1 MRDAKAFPILPE
13 AGATLLGDALF
24 SINSIRI
31 AHGWQVKPV
40 VAVILGSGRSSI
52 PGLGTAWSATT
63 LSKEDALDAVK
74 ATTDRIVE
82 SAKSA
87 GGKAGKLSADTA
99 NLITETVRT
108 GSEKSRSAA
117 NDFANKASEV
127 AEHSLAASADIAK
140 RAGTAVTQGVQ
151 SGSEKVGEASRHL
164 AGKATG
170 LAERGV
176 SATTDIASRSG
187 TIASTQATEA
197 FEAVSKVAARTKQ
210 RAEPTARKIAES
222 VTERR
227 EQTVEKFK
235 QTAQVVA
242 EGAGSTGKRIQE
254 VTTDVAGQMAEKTQA
269 ASETVSESLTEAA
282 RWTSVAARQVGSK
295 TSTIATQVSDSVA
308 DVVARSYR
316 MSEPVTRKCAES
328 VRASAKHIEVAAH
341 GVLASDL
348 AGSLNAMLAELGK
361 GPPTIYDRAIDAI
374 FIETGIGGTY
384 HRLFDGGHTIWGA
397 FEAVRDAPGDDGI
410 AARALGMALGLF
422 RDGTTPRGLPFFTW
436 DKETYDSVAGLLK
449 ESFDIPKDWF
459 YDLLTYDAAEV
470 VGAVGGAMALVFR
483 WNKADSKEFGRIV
496 GSTGLAAVVSAN
508 PLLGVVMI
516 AALAKAFAEAH
527 GDGAYED
534 AIKGLAQGSAG
545 TGAAMAGAAL
555 VGAAGGPAGVALIA
569 SLGAGIGVSYLAG
582 KAGEKVDLEATG
594 AYIAETCK
602 SAAGSAAKFTEAQFD
617 SIKNISVPKLS

>member
-1 MRDAKAFPILPE
+1 M
-13 AGATLLGDALF
+13 
-24 SINSIRI
+24 
-31 AHGWQVKPV
+31 
-40 VAVILGSGRSSI
+40 
-52 PGLGTAWSATT
+52 
-63 LSKEDALDAVK
+63 SKEDALDAVK

-87 GGKAGKLSADTA
+87 GGKAGKVSADTA

-117 NDFANKASEV
+117 NDLANKASEL
-127 AEHSLAASADIAK
+127 AEQSVAASADIAK
-140 RAGTAVTQGVQ
+140 RAGAAVTQGVQ

-176 SATTDIASRSG
+176 SAATDIASRSG
-187 TIASTQATEA
+187 AVASTQATEA
-197 FEAVSKVAARTKQ
+197 FEAVSKVAAHTKQ
-210 RAEPTARKIAES
+210 RAGPKARKIAES
-222 VTERR
+222 VKEQR
-227 EQTVEKFK
+227 EHTVEKLK

-242 EGAGSTGKRIQE
+242 DSAGSAGKRIQKA
-254 VTTDVAGQMAEKTQA
+254 TTDAAGQVAETTQA
-269 ASETVSESLTEAA
+269 AAGTLSESVTEAA
-282 RWTSVAARQVGSK
+282 KWTSDTAQQAGSK
-295 TSTIATQVSDSVA
+295 SARIAAQFSKSVA
-308 DVVARSYR
+308 DAASRSYR
-316 MSEPVTRKCAES
+316 MSEPVARRCAES
-328 VRASAKHIEVAAH
+328 VKASAKQIEVTAQ

-348 AGSLNAMLAELGK
+348 ARDLNSALAELGK
-361 GPPTIYDRAIDAI
+361 GSATVFDKAMDAS
-374 FIETGIGGTY
+374 FLETGAGGTY

-516 AALAKAFAEAH
+516 AALAKAFAEAR

-594 AYIAETCK
+594 ACIAKACK
-602 SAAGSAAKFTEAQFD
+602 SAAGTAATFTQAQVD
-617 SIKNISVPKLS
+617 SIKNSPILKPS

>member
-1 MRDAKAFPILPE
+1 M
-13 AGATLLGDALF
+13 
-24 SINSIRI
+24 
-31 AHGWQVKPV
+31 
-40 VAVILGSGRSSI
+40 
-52 PGLGTAWSATT
+52 
-63 LSKEDALDAVK
+63 SKEDALDAVK

-87 GGKAGKLSADTA
+87 GGKAGKVSADTA

-108 GSEKSRSAA
+108 GSGKSRSAA
-117 NDFANKASEV
+117 NDLANKASEL
-127 AEHSLAASADIAK
+127 AEQSVAASADIAK
-140 RAGTAVTQGVQ
+140 RAGAAVTQGVQ

-176 SATTDIASRSG
+176 SAATDIASRSG

-197 FEAVSKVAARTKQ
+197 FEAVSKVAAHTKQ
-210 RAEPTARKIAES
+210 RAGPKARKIAES
-222 VTERR
+222 VKEQR
-227 EQTVEKFK
+227 EHTVEKLK

-242 EGAGSTGKRIQE
+242 DSAGSAGKRIQKA
-254 VTTDVAGQMAEKTQA
+254 TTDAAGQMAEKTQA

-384 HRLFDGGHTIWGA
+384 HRLFDGGHTILGA
-397 FEAVRDAPGDDGI
+397 FRAVMDAPGDDGI
-410 AARALGMALGLF
+410 AGRAMGMALGLF
-422 RDGTTPRGLPFFTW
+422 RDVTTPRGLPFFTW
-436 DKETYDSVAGLLK
+436 DKATFDSVAASLNDNFG
-449 ESFDIPKDWF
+449 IPKAWL
-459 YDLLTYDAAEV
+459 YDLVTYDAAEAF
-470 VGAVGGAMALVFR
+470 GAVVAGLALVFR
-483 WNKADSKEFGRIV
+483 WNKADSKEFARIV
-496 GSTGLAAVVSAN
+496 GGTGLAAVASAN
-508 PLLGVVMI
+508 LMLGVVMV
-516 AALAKAFAEAH
+516 AALAKAFAEAR
-527 GDGAYED
+527 DEGAYED
-534 AIKGLAQGSAG
+534 AIKGLVQGLAG
-545 TGAAMAGAAL
+545 TGAAMAAVPLIA
-555 VGAAGGPAGVALIA
+555 AAGGPAGVGLIV
-569 SLGAGIGVSYLAG
+569 SVGAGIGASYMAG
-582 KAGEKVDLEATG
+582 KAGDKVDLEATG
-594 AYIAETCK
+594 AYIAKTCK
-602 SAAGSAAKFTEAQFD
+602 SAAANAVGFTQAQFD
-617 SIKNISVPKLS
+617 SIKTVSLPKSLVARSV

>member
-1 MRDAKAFPILPE
+1 M
-13 AGATLLGDALF
+13 
-24 SINSIRI
+24 
-31 AHGWQVKPV
+31 
-40 VAVILGSGRSSI
+40 
-52 PGLGTAWSATT
+52 
-63 LSKEDALDAVK
+63 SKEDALDAVK

-117 NDFANKASEV
+117 NDLANKASEL
-127 AEHSLAASADIAK
+127 AEQSVAASADIAK

-151 SGSEKVGEASRHL
+151 SGSEKVGEAGRHL
-164 AGKATG
+164 AGKASD

-176 SATTDIASRSG
+176 SAATDIAGRSSAV
-187 TIASTQATEA
+187 ASTQSAQA
-197 FEAVSKVAARTKQ
+197 FEAVSKVAAHTKQ
-210 RAEPTARKIAES
+210 RAGPKARKIAES
-222 VTERR
+222 VKEQR
-227 EQTVEKFK
+227 EHTVEKLK

-242 EGAGSTGKRIQE
+242 DSAGSAGKRIQKA
-254 VTTDVAGQMAEKTQA
+254 TTDAAGQVAETTQA
-269 ASETVSESLTEAA
+269 AAGTLSESVTEAA
-282 RWTSVAARQVGSK
+282 KWTSETAQQAGSK
-295 TSTIATQVSDSVA
+295 SARIAAQFSKSVA
-308 DVVARSYR
+308 DAASRSYR
-316 MSEPVTRKCAES
+316 MSEPVARRCAES
-328 VRASAKHIEVAAH
+328 VKASAKQIEVTAQ

-348 AGSLNAMLAELGK
+348 ARDLNSALAELGK
-361 GPPTIYDRAIDAI
+361 GSATVFDKAMDAS
-374 FIETGIGGTY
+374 FLETGAGGTY

>member
-1 MRDAKAFPILPE
+1 M
-13 AGATLLGDALF
+13 AL
-24 SINSIRI
+24 R
-31 AHGWQVKPV
+31 
-40 VAVILGSGRSSI
+40 
-52 PGLGTAWSATT
+52 
-63 LSKEDALDAVK
+63 KEDALDAVK
-74 ATTDRIVE
+74 STTDRIVE
-82 SAKSA
+82 GAKSA
-87 GGKAGKLSADTA
+87 GGKAGRLSADTA
-99 NLITETVRT
+99 NQIRGTVRT
-108 GSEKSRSAA
+108 GSEKTRSAA
-117 NDFANKASEV
+117 KDIANKASEL
-127 AEHSLAASADIAK
+127 AEQSVAASADMAK

-151 SGSEKVGEASRHL
+151 SGSEKVGEAGRHL
-164 AGKATG
+164 ADKASDI
-170 LAERGV
+170 AERGV
-176 SATTDIASRSG
+176 SAATDIASRSSAV
-187 TIASTQATEA
+187 ASTQATEA
-197 FEAVSKVAARTKQ
+197 LEAVSKVAAHTKQ
-210 RAEPTARKIAES
+210 RAEPTVRKIAES
-222 VTERR
+222 VTEQQ
-227 EQTVEKFK
+227 EQAVEKLK
-235 QTAQVVA
+235 QTAQAVT
-242 EGAGSTGKRIQE
+242 EGAGSAGKHLQK
-254 VTTDVAGQMAEKTQA
+254 VTTDAAGRVAETTQA
-269 ASETVSESLTEAA
+269 AAGTLGESVTEAA
-282 RWTSVAARQVGSK
+282 KWTSETAQQVGSK
-295 TSTIATQVSDSVA
+295 GARIAAQFSEAVA
-308 DVVARSYR
+308 DAASRSYR
-316 MSEPVTRKCAES
+316 MSEPVARRCAES
-328 VRASAKHIEVAAH
+328 VKASAKQIEVTAQ

-348 AGSLNAMLAELGK
+348 ARDLNSVLAELGK
-361 GPPTIYDRAIDAI
+361 GSATVFDKAMDAS
-374 FIETGIGGTY
+374 FLETGAGGTY

-516 AALAKAFAEAH
+516 AALAKAFAEAR